1 MRWPSLL
8 RVLSCAAFQ
17 AIMTLAPCAPAQDGP
32 DIFVTPIPNAP
43 FSAVVNGERSMVR
56 RNGSVEL
63 LKTIREISRD
73 SRGRIHNEARELL
86 KASSNKT
93 PQLLRIHLYD
103 PQTRISTQII
113 PSKKIFWNITVNHP
127 PATVP
132 PNLVYSSPPGSSAP
146 QNEFTK
152 EDDLG
157 VRDIDG
163 VSAHGVRETQTVP
176 AEYSGTGKEIQIT
189 DEYWYSED
197 LRINLIVK
205 HSDPRMGTLTLTV
218 GQMTRAEP
226 DPALFAIPDG
236 YKQAPVV
243 MERPDW

>member
-1 MRWPSLL
+1 MRWRSFLPALSGVVFLA
-8 RVLSCAAFQ
+8 VL
-17 AIMTLAPCAPAQDGP
+17 TLGPCAPAQDGP

-43 FSAVVNGERSMVR
+43 FSAVVNVERSMVR
-56 RNGSVEL
+56 RNGSVDL
-63 LKTIREISRD
+63 LKTIREIGRD

-103 PQTRISTQII
+103 PQTRSSTQII
-113 PSKKIFWNITVNHP
+113 PGKKIFWNITVNHP

-146 QNEFTK
+146 QNDFTK

-163 VSAHGVRETQTVP
+163 VSTHGVRETQTIP
-176 AEYSGTGKEIQIT
+176 PDFSGTGKEIQII

-205 HSDPRMGTLTLTV
+205 HSDPRTGTLTLTV
-218 GQMTRAEP
+218 GQITRAEP
-226 DPALFAIPDG
+226 DPALFEIPEG
-236 YKQAPVV
+236 YKQVPVV